1 METFVL
7 IHGAWHG
14 AWCWQKVKPL
24 LEKAGHKVIAP
35 DLPGHGENRKKATEE
50 ITLQDYLDCVF
61 EVLDRQSEPV
71 ILVGHSMGGMVI
83 SQVAEYRPDKI
94 KRLVYLCAFL
104 LKDGESMHA
113 EGSPPPEPFSMT
125 DAALK
130 EFFYGDCSDADFRW
144 VKARLVPQ
152 PKAPVTTP
160 IHITDENYGRVPR
173 VYITC
178 LRDRAIIPSQQ
189 KQMYTDMPCERVI
202 TMDTSHSLSLSAPE
216 ELAENLL
223 SVLTA

>member
-14 AWCWQKVKPL
+14 GWCWQKVKPL
-24 LEKAGHKVIAP
+24 LEKAGHKVMAP
-35 DLPGHGENRKKATEE
+35 DLPGHGKNRKKATEE

-61 EVLDRQSEPV
+61 EILDKQAEPV

-94 KRLVYLCAFL
+94 KKLVYLCAFL
-104 LKDGESMHA
+104 LKDGESMHT

-130 EFFYGDCSDADFRW
+130 EFFYGDCSNADFSW
-144 VKARLVPQ
+144 VKAQLVPQ

-160 IHITDENYGRVPR
+160 IHITDENYGRVTR

-178 LRDRAIIPSQQ
+178 LRDKAIIPSQQ
-189 KQMYTDMPCERVI
+189 KQMYADMPCERVI
-202 TMDTSHSLSLSAPE
+202 TMDTSHSPFLSASE

-223 SVLTA
+223 SVLTV